1 MTNSKKPIRVYKPRR
16 KSSTRSR
23 RIPRGSKRF
32 LAYLKK
38 EPSELKKKMLFI
50 GYLFNKLSKK
60 DVKAYV
66 VGGEAVEIYTAG
78 QFTTGDIDITVT
90 DREKT
95 VKLLV
100 EMGFTQ
106 TGRIWLNENVGL
118 AIDIVS
124 TFPSRTEKARIIE
137 VGDFKVNVVGVEDL
151 VIDRLTAAKYWR
163 SNPKL
168 DIEQAAVLLTAFKN
182 SVDLEYI
189 RKRAVEE
196 KVDDYLQEIEKWPLT

>member
-16 KSSTRSR
+16 ENSTRSS

-50 GYLFNKLSKK
+50 GYLFDKLSKK

-196 KVDDYLQEIEKWPLT
+196 KVDDYLHEIEKWPLT